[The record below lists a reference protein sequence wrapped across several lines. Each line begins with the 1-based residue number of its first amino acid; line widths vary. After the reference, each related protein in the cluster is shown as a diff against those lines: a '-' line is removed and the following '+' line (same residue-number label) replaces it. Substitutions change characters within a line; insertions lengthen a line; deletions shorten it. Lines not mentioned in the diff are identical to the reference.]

1 MEQARGPL
9 IMIIGDRRRLPA
21 GVRSPQGACVLL
33 ARVLRSCLEW
43 GPFFTRW
50 PNVTQPYMRKF
61 RCKTQ

>member
-1 MEQARGPL
+1 
-9 IMIIGDRRRLPA
+9 MIIGDRRRLPA